1 MRRLRQASNL
11 LLYLLIPGL
20 GAATPLLVYP
30 ALTAQYGSTGFA
42 AVAVAQSLGL
52 AGATIC
58 ELGWSVLGPQRV
70 ARAQTAERA
79 SLYQSALAT
88 KLLATL
94 VGAPVAAV
102 AAAVIATDYKPAA
115 AVLAA
120 ASVATCLSPGW
131 FLVGANRPLAILAFE
146 GIPRLLIMAG
156 VAGLLLAG
164 APLLVYGIGTLV
176 AVIFTQ
182 VAVALRFGQR
192 VLPRLSAFTSGGAII
207 KQQLPLTGGRA
218 VSVVYTSLPIAIVGL
233 VNPSAVAVFAA
244 VDRLMRMA
252 LAILGGV
259 PSRLQSWVGSAPENG
274 RVKRSRQSLLMNAA
288 LGAISG
294 VGFAVLVPFV
304 ANLVFSGT
312 IDIVWQVAVLGGAIL
327 FAICASRGFGLSLV
341 AEGRA
346 NWIALANILA
356 AIAGVAT
363 TFALTGPLG
372 APGAQLGGLCAE
384 LVGIAV
390 QAFCLFLL
398 KRPPRDAHLG

>member
-1 MRRLRQASNL
+1 MRRLRQATNL

-30 ALTAQYGSTGFA
+30 ALTARYGSEGFA

-70 ARAQTAERA
+70 ARAQAAERA

-88 KLLATL
+88 KLIATI
-94 VGAPVAAV
+94 VGAPIAAVV
-102 AAAVIATDYKPAA
+102 AAAIATDYKPAA
-115 AVLAA
+115 AFLAA
-120 ASVATCLSPGW
+120 ASVATCLSPSW

-146 GIPRLLIMAG
+146 GIPRLIIMAG
-156 VAGLLLAG
+156 VAGLLLVG
-164 APLLVYGIGTLV
+164 APLVVYGIGTLL

-182 VAVALRFGQR
+182 IAVSLRFGQR
-192 VLPRLSAFTSGGAII
+192 LVPRFSVFVEGRSII
-207 KQQLPLTGGRA
+207 RQQLPLTGGRA
-218 VSVVYTSLPIAIVGL
+218 VSVVYTSLPIAIVGI

-259 PSRLQSWVGSAPENG
+259 PSRLQSWVGSAPEDG
-274 RVKRSRQSLLMNAA
+274 RVKRSRQSLLMNTA
-288 LGAISG
+288 LGAIAG
-294 VGFAVLVPFV
+294 IGFAVLVPFV
-304 ANLVFSGT
+304 AGLVFSGT
-312 IDIVWQVAVLGGAIL
+312 IDIVWEVAVLGGAIL
-327 FAICASRGFGLSLV
+327 FAICTSRGFGLSLV

-346 NWIALANILA
+346 NWIALANVFA

-363 TFALTGPLG
+363 TFALAGPLG

-384 LVGIAV
+384 VVGIAV
-390 QAFCLFLL
+390 QAACLFWA
-398 KRPPRDAHLG
+398 RRPRDGDRPA